1 MPWLAKPGVSVQND
15 KGAGFRAFFFVLM
28 TMHWQKHLFI
38 LSLGLLS
45 AQALASGYTDPASK
59 INFTL
64 PPGWKVRSVVQE
76 GVRLIKVIPP
86 KADQR
91 ERAAIEVTLQEYK
104 ATRADSPERLQRR
117 YRQADGDREAAL
129 YARLNAHT
137 GRLVT
142 EYREGRFVSGRL
154 WIVRHNLHVFLPTP
168 GKRLLEAR
176 CAANAS
182 EFKTYRHQME
192 LICLSANST
201 RKP

>member
-1 MPWLAKPGVSVQND
+1 MRWLAKPDVSVQNG

-28 TMHWQKHLFI
+28 TMHWKKHLYI
-38 LSLGLLS
+38 LGISLMAGPV
-45 AQALASGYTDPASK
+45 LAASFTDPASK
-59 INFTL
+59 ISFTL
-64 PPGWKVRSVVQE
+64 PAGWKVRSVVQE
-76 GVRLIKVIPP
+76 GVRVIKVVPP

-104 ATRADSPERLQRR
+104 AVRKDAPELFLRR
-117 YRQADGDREAAL
+117 YRKADGDREAAL
-129 YARLNAHT
+129 YARLNSHT

-192 LICLSANST
+192 AICLSATSL

>member
-1 MPWLAKPGVSVQND
+1 MPWLAKPDVSVQNG

-28 TMHWQKHLFI
+28 TMHWQKHLLIFA
-38 LSLGLLS
+38 LGLL
-45 AQALASGYTDPASK
+45 AGPVLAASFTDPASK
-59 INFTL
+59 ISFTL

-76 GVRLIKVIPP
+76 GVRVIKVVPP

-104 ATRADSPERLQRR
+104 AGRGDTPERLQRR
-117 YRQADGDREAAL
+117 YRQADGDREPAL
-129 YARLNAHT
+129 YTRLNPHS

-154 WIVRHNLHVFLPTP
+154 WIVRLNLHVFLPTP
-168 GKRLLEAR
+168 GKRMLEAR

-192 LICLSANST
+192 AICLSATSL